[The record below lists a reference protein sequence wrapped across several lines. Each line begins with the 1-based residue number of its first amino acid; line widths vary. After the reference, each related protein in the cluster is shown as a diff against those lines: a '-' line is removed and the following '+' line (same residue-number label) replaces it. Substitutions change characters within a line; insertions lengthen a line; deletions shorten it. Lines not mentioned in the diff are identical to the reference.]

1 MIDASPG
8 TDLNDIHDFV
18 LEDDVS
24 IITNTKELFQEQDE
38 KENVDA

>member
-8 TDLNDIHDFV
+8 TGLNNIHDFV

-24 IITNTKELFQEQDE
+24 IITNTKEIFEEQDE
-38 KENVDA
+38 Q